1 MSRRVNLIPM
11 AGAGQR
17 FVDAGFTV
25 PKPLIDVG
33 GQPMIMHAARSL
45 PNCDQWIF
53 VCRAEHVR
61 DSGIDRQLQDLF
73 RPATVL
79 TVDRLTEGQA
89 CTCLLAR
96 DELQPDDILTI
107 GACDNAMTWP
117 TALYDSAFLASEADF
132 AVWTFRHNP
141 AVLQNPRMYGW
152 VHVDT
157 AQRIT
162 GVSVKVPI
170 SEQPMD
176 DHAVIGAFTFRRAAD
191 FIAACD
197 DMIHADARVKNE
209 FYVDQAINFAIAR
222 GLRGVPLEVDR
233 YICWGTPQDLALYDY
248 WRGYFQRAGL
258 GTYVAPAATY

>member
-25 PKPLIDVG
+25 PKPLINVG
-33 GQPMIMHAARSL
+33 GQPMIVHAARSL
-45 PNCDQWIF
+45 PACDEWIF
-53 VCRAEHVR
+53 VCRAEHLR
-61 DSGIDRQLQDLF
+61 DSDIGSQLEEMF
-73 RPATVL
+73 RPATVIS
-79 TVDRLTEGQA
+79 VDHLTEGQA

-96 DELQPDDILTI
+96 DSLRPDDVLTI

-117 TALYDSAFLASEADF
+117 AALYQRNFLAGDTDF

-141 AVLQNPRMYGW
+141 AVLQNPKMYGW
-152 VHVDT
+152 VKTESDGSI
-157 AQRIT
+157 A

-170 SEQPMD
+170 SDQPME

-197 DMIHADARVKNE
+197 DMIRANARVKNE
-209 FYVDQAINFAIAR
+209 FYVDQSINFALAR
-222 GLRGVPLEVDR
+222 GLRGMPLEVDR
-233 YICWGTPQDLALYDY
+233 YICWGTPQDLAIYDY
-248 WRGYFQRAGL
+248 WRGYFQQAGL
-258 GTYVAPAATY
+258 GTPVESVAST